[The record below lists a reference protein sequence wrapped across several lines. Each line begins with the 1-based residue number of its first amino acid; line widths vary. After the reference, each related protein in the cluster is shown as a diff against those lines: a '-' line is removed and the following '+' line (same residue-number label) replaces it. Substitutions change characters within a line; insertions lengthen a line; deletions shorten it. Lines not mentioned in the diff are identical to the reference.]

1 MSKSLWHSLSRIYNS
16 LWECL
21 ACLWLGY
28 EMGLNAEIS
37 TEITQAFDNDLKDA
51 VKDFTG
57 RRVILSDD
65 DWVIND
71 TQVLSTINYSGRGVF
86 TGFHAYEIDNKTI
99 MQQDTK
105 LICLQ
110 SELTDR
116 PQINDSIN
124 QMKVMNISQD
134 PAGICYFIQL
144 RGTNGD

>member
-1 MSKSLWHSLSRIYNS
+1 MRQ
-16 LWECL
+16 
-21 ACLWLGY
+21 
-28 EMGLNAEIS
+28 
-37 TEITQAFDNDLKDA
+37 EITADIANAFNTDLADA
-51 VKDFTG
+51 VKDFTAK
-57 RRVILSDD
+57 RIILSDD
-65 DWVIND
+65 DWAVND

-86 TGFHAYEIDNKTI
+86 TGFYAHEIDNKTI

-116 PQINDSIN
+116 PQMNDSIN

>member
-1 MSKSLWHSLSRIYNS
+1 MKQ
-16 LWECL
+16 
-21 ACLWLGY
+21 
-28 EMGLNAEIS
+28 
-37 TEITQAFDNDLKDA
+37 EITADIANAFDTDLKDT
-51 VKDFTG
+51 VKDFTAK
-57 RRVILSDD
+57 RIILSDD
-65 DWVIND
+65 DWAVND

-86 TGFHAYEIDNKTI
+86 TGFYAHEIDNKTI

-110 SELTDR
+110 SELTDT

>member
-1 MSKSLWHSLSRIYNS
+1 
-16 LWECL
+16 
-21 ACLWLGY
+21 
-28 EMGLNAEIS
+28 MGLNAEIS
-37 TEITQAFDNDLKDA
+37 TEIAQAFDGDLKDA
-51 VKDFTG
+51 VKYFTG

-65 DWVIND
+65 DWAVND

-110 SELTDR
+110 SELIEI
-116 PQINDSIN
+116 PQIDDEIN
-124 QMKVMNISQD
+124 KMKVMNISQD

-144 RGTNGD
+144 RGINGD

>member
-1 MSKSLWHSLSRIYNS
+1 MKQ
-16 LWECL
+16 
-21 ACLWLGY
+21 
-28 EMGLNAEIS
+28 
-37 TEITQAFDNDLKDA
+37 EITQEIKQAFDTDLKDA

-65 DWVIND
+65 DWAVNG

-124 QMKVMNISQD
+124 QMKVINISQD
-134 PAGICYFIQL
+134 PAGVSYRIQL

>member
-1 MSKSLWHSLSRIYNS
+1 MKQ
-16 LWECL
+16 
-21 ACLWLGY
+21 
-28 EMGLNAEIS
+28 
-37 TEITQAFDNDLKDA
+37 EITADIANAFDTDLKDT

-65 DWVIND
+65 DWAVND

-86 TGFHAYEIDNKTI
+86 TGFYAHEIDNKTI

-116 PQINDSIN
+116 PQMNDSIN

>member
-1 MSKSLWHSLSRIYNS
+1 MRQ
-16 LWECL
+16 
-21 ACLWLGY
+21 
-28 EMGLNAEIS
+28 
-37 TEITQAFDNDLKDA
+37 EITADIANAFNTDLADA
-51 VKDFTG
+51 VKDFTAK
-57 RRVILSDD
+57 RVILSDD
-65 DWVIND
+65 DWAVND

-86 TGFHAYEIDNKTI
+86 TGFSAHEIDNKTI

-116 PQINDSIN
+116 PQMNDSIN

>member
-1 MSKSLWHSLSRIYNS
+1 MKQ
-16 LWECL
+16 
-21 ACLWLGY
+21 
-28 EMGLNAEIS
+28 
-37 TEITQAFDNDLKDA
+37 EITADIANAFNTDLADA
-51 VKDFTG
+51 VKDFTAK
-57 RRVILSDD
+57 RVILSDD
-65 DWVIND
+65 DWAVND

-86 TGFHAYEIDNKTI
+86 TGFHAHEIDNKTI

-116 PQINDSIN
+116 PQMNDSIN

>member
-1 MSKSLWHSLSRIYNS
+1 MKQ
-16 LWECL
+16 
-21 ACLWLGY
+21 
-28 EMGLNAEIS
+28 
-37 TEITQAFDNDLKDA
+37 EITQEIKQAFDGDLKDV

-65 DWVIND
+65 DWAVND

-86 TGFHAYEIDNKTI
+86 TGFYAHEIDNKTI

-110 SELTDR
+110 SELTDT

-124 QMKVMNISQD
+124 QMKVININQD

-144 RGTNGD
+144 RGINGD

>member
-1 MSKSLWHSLSRIYNS
+1 MKQ
-16 LWECL
+16 EVTQ
-21 ACLWLGY
+21 
-28 EMGLNAEIS
+28 EIK
-37 TEITQAFDNDLKDA
+37 QAFDTDLADA
-51 VKDFTG
+51 VKDFTAK
-57 RRVILSDD
+57 RVILSDD
-65 DWVIND
+65 DWAVND

-86 TGFHAYEIDNKTI
+86 TGFHAHEIDNKTI

>member
-1 MSKSLWHSLSRIYNS
+1 MRQ
-16 LWECL
+16 
-21 ACLWLGY
+21 
-28 EMGLNAEIS
+28 
-37 TEITQAFDNDLKDA
+37 EITADIANAFDTDLKDT
-51 VKDFTG
+51 VKDFTAK
-57 RRVILSDD
+57 RVILSDD
-65 DWVIND
+65 DWAVND

-86 TGFHAYEIDNKTI
+86 TGFYAHEIDNKTI

-116 PQINDSIN
+116 PQMNDSIN

>member
-1 MSKSLWHSLSRIYNS
+1 
-16 LWECL
+16 
-21 ACLWLGY
+21 
-28 EMGLNAEIS
+28 MGLNAEIS
-37 TEITQAFDNDLKDA
+37 TEIAQAFDGDLKDA
-51 VKDFTG
+51 VKNFTAY
-57 RRVILSDD
+57 RAMPSDD
-65 DWVIND
+65 DWAVND

-86 TGFHAYEIDNKTI
+86 TGFYAHEIDNKTI

-110 SELTDR
+110 SELTDT

-144 RGTNGD
+144 RGTSGD

>member
-1 MSKSLWHSLSRIYNS
+1 MKQ
-16 LWECL
+16 
-21 ACLWLGY
+21 
-28 EMGLNAEIS
+28 
-37 TEITQAFDNDLKDA
+37 EITQEIKQAFDGDLKDT
-51 VKDFTG
+51 VKDFTVV
-57 RRVILSDD
+57 RVILSDD
-65 DWVIND
+65 DWAVND

-110 SELTDR
+110 SELTDT

-144 RGTNGD
+144 RGINGD

>member
-1 MSKSLWHSLSRIYNS
+1 
-16 LWECL
+16 
-21 ACLWLGY
+21 
-28 EMGLNAEIS
+28 MGLNVEIS
-37 TEITQAFDNDLKDA
+37 TDIAQAFDTDLADA

-65 DWVIND
+65 DWAVND

-86 TGFHAYEIDNKTI
+86 TGFYAHEIDNKTI

-110 SELTDR
+110 SELTDT

-124 QMKVMNISQD
+124 QMKVINISQD